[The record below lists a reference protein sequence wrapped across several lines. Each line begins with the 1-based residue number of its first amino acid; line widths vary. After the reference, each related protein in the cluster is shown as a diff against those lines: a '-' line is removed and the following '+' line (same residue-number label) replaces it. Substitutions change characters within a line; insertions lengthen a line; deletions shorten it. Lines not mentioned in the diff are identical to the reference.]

1 MPKQMPEEDLREI
14 LLVVSGH
21 PEGVGL
27 KTIEKETTGNI
38 PRRTLQY
45 RLQHLTNSRRLV
57 AEGDRRGRIYKT
69 ADTEAVVTSDVIEQ
83 KRKRNSEWGFGGW
96 D

>member
-1 MPKQMPEEDLREI
+1 MPEEDLKEI
-14 LLVVSGH
+14 LLIVSGH
-21 PEGVGL
+21 PEGIGF
-27 KTIEKETTGNI
+27 KTIESEITGNV

-57 AEGDRRGRIYKT
+57 AEGDRRGRIYR
-69 ADTEAVVTSDVIEQ
+69 AVETEAVVTRNVI
-83 KRKRNSEWGFGGW
+83 KPKKNRNSQWGFGGW

>member
-1 MPKQMPEEDLREI
+1 MPEEDLREI
-14 LLVVSGH
+14 LHIVSGH
-21 PEGVGL
+21 PEGVGF
-27 KTIEKETTGNI
+27 KTIEREFTGNM

-57 AEGDRRGRIYKT
+57 AEGDRRGRIYKAVET
-69 ADTEAVVTSDVIEQ
+69 EDTITCDVIEP
-83 KRKRNSEWGFGGW
+83 KKKRNSEWGFGGW